1 MEPTELECAERRG
14 LMDECSG
21 SHVNYK
27 VTILLIVVVLT
38 NKIQYSYLSKKK
50 YNTVNTLS
58 LKLDW
63 VEERTCAYLG

>member
-14 LMDECSG
+14 PMDECSG

-27 VTILLIVVVLT
+27 VTILLVVVVLT
-38 NKIQYSYLSKKK
+38 NKIKYSIYPKK

-63 VEERTCAYLG
+63 VEERTCVYLG